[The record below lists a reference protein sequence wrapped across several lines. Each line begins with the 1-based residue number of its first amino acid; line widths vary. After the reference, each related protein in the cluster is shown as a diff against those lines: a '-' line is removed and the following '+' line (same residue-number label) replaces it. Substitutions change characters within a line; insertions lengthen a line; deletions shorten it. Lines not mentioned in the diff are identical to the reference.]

1 MEIHVSG
8 RTGLA
13 AQIYRQVRAAVLEG
27 RLRPG
32 EQLPATR
39 ELAAQLGISR
49 TTVGVAY
56 DRLTAEGFLVGRV
69 GAGTYVS
76 DAPLPAPP
84 SARGARPGRTVRPRP
99 GWPTQDSAAPDSAA
113 PDSAAQ
119 DSAAQ
124 DSAAPDSAAPDSA
137 DRASADDLPVGG
149 FPAGSG
155 GAGWDFR
162 VGLPDP
168 GLFPLATWRRLMSG
182 ALRAAVFRDDAYGDP
197 AGVPALRAA
206 IAHHVGVARAVRADT
221 GDVLVTAGAQQ
232 AFDLI
237 GRVLLAPGDRVAVE
251 APGYPAV
258 RALYAARGARI
269 VDVPVDA
276 EGLVVDALP
285 RDVRLVYVTPAHQ
298 YPLGVPLSLPRR
310 AALLRWADRH
320 DAVVVEDDYDS
331 EFRYAD
337 RPLEPLQSLDP
348 DGRVVY
354 VGSFAKTLSPAL
366 RLGFLVAPRSLRPA
380 LVAARRLTDRH
391 GDPVTQHA
399 LARFLDEGRLAR
411 HVRRATR
418 VYAERHHA
426 LTARLDRDFADVLTR
441 IPSAAGLHLCARAAP
456 GVDVEALA
464 RGAAR
469 RGVHVET
476 VREHGGMV
484 FGFGLVGAEKIPSGL
499 DALRDAVDRSHR

>member
-8 RTGLA
+8 RSGLA

-32 EQLPATR
+32 EQVPATR

-76 DAPLPAPP
+76 DAPLPAPA
-84 SARGARPGRTVRPRP
+84 SARPGPP
-99 GWPTQDSAAPDSAA
+99 
-113 PDSAAQ
+113 
-119 DSAAQ
+119 
-124 DSAAPDSAAPDSA
+124 
-137 DRASADDLPVGG
+137 LPVAV
-149 FPAGSG
+149 PADSG
-155 GAGWDFR
+155 GPGGAPRAGWDFR
-162 VGLPDP
+162 VGMPDP
-168 GLFPLATWRRLMSG
+168 DLFPLATWRRLMSA

-206 IAHHVGVARAVRADT
+206 IAHHVGVARAVRAHTD
-221 GDVLVTAGAQQ
+221 DVLVTAGAQQ

-237 GRVLLAPGDRVAVE
+237 GRVLLAPGDRVAIE
-251 APGYPAV
+251 APGYPAA

-298 YPLGVPLSLPRR
+298 YPLGVPLSLTRR
-310 AALLRWADRH
+310 AALLRWADHH
-320 DAVVVEDDYDS
+320 DAIVVEDDYDS

-380 LVAARRLTDRH
+380 LVAARRLADRH

-418 VYAERHHA
+418 VYAARHQA
-426 LTARLDRDFADVLTR
+426 LTVRLDRDFADVLTR
-441 IPSAAGLHLCARAAP
+441 IPSAAGLHLSVRAAP
-456 GVDVEALA
+456 GVDVARLA

-469 RGVHVET
+469 RGVHLET
-476 VREHGGMV
+476 LPEHGGLV
-484 FGFGLVGAEKIPSGL
+484 FGFGLVPAEKIPSGL
-499 DALRDAVDRSHR
+499 DALRDAVDRGHE